1 MLELTDYREMQEP
14 LKIRTVLTC
23 SIRLDKKTMLN
34 ALQSDAILI
43 NGRYY
48 KVPEN
53 ALLECLINRRFGE
66 IRLDF
71 EEIE

>member
-1 MLELTDYREMQEP
+1 MQEP
-14 LKIRTVLTC
+14 FKIRTVLTC

-34 ALQSDAILI
+34 ALQSDSILI
-43 NGRYY
+43 DGRYY
-48 KVPEN
+48 KVPED

-66 IRLDF
+66 TRLDL